1 MAKVGRPKSDNPKG
15 DKFSFRLDAATVK
28 GLDDYCRKNGVTRSE
43 AIRIAVDSLIN
54 GKLVV
59 EETVRR
65 KERDMPSFLL

>member
-15 DKFSFRLDAATVK
+15 DKFSFRLDANTVK
-28 GLDDYCRKNGVTRSE
+28 GLDDYCLKNGVTRSE

-59 EETVRR
+59 EETVRQ
-65 KERDMPSFLL
+65 KEKDMPAFLL

>member
-15 DKFSFRLDAATVK
+15 DKFSFRLDASTVK

-43 AIRIAVDSLIN
+43 AIRVAVNSLVS

-65 KERDMPSFLL
+65 KEKDMPSFLL